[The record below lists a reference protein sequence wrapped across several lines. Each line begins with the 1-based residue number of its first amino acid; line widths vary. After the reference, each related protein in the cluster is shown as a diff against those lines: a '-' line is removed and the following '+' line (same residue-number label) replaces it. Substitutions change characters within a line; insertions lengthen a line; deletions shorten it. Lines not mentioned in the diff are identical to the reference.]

1 MAVYEGSL
9 MDRLELRRR
18 KRRVLCRRGF
28 WTLVANAPEYEE
40 LFVEMY
46 LDEDLIGRINKEKG
60 EGQMEIEFGDDE
72 ALPGSICRKADLD
85 GFLRCVQTAR
95 DRLAGRMR

>member
-1 MAVYEGSL
+1 
-9 MDRLELRRR
+9 MDSLELRRR
-18 KRRVLCRRGF
+18 RLRVLRRKGF
-28 WTLVANAPEYEE
+28 WTLVASAPEYEE

-46 LDEDLIGRINKEKG
+46 YDEDLIGRISKEKG

-85 GFLRCVQTAR
+85 GFLSCVQTAR
-95 DRLAGRMR
+95 DRLAGRMQ